1 MDVESSVAGPSS
13 LFQQEMEL
21 QPPFRTTDNQS
32 PAASCVS
39 SASDS
44 GEFAHPQLNNIGFG
58 LQLGQGQHP
67 YNNNNNNNNNNAP
80 QVTTGVHPNLFV
92 RGIPLH
98 FTEDQLV
105 GVFSQY
111 GELSSLRLVKHSV
124 RKTSLGYG
132 FVRYRNAQDAAAAID
147 ALHGQMLDGQVLQVK
162 LADSDAGPPS
172 TSSVSGLTPCDTLYI
187 KHIPLTF
194 TKQHL
199 ELLFGQFGA
208 VVDVKEFPCLDQFR
222 GSSALV
228 KMDTV
233 PNAMEAI
240 KHVHGMKPAGWLHNI
255 IVRFAE
261 SEKEKKERLTRK
273 EQQQLKRGPSG
284 TLSNADLSSG
294 RLSNPD
300 LSSGGNGLRN
310 PPPLSSGGSPSVLA
324 APTAPGHYPLSIQN
338 GLPNASHGN
347 QSQTVPH
354 VAAAQPATT
363 TDMLTNAALA
373 ALRGTPGAYTQQPQ
387 PQLQQ
392 LQKVLVHNVP
402 PIADRLWMFEN
413 FARFGGILSL
423 SLDRRARVATIVFG
437 EHAAAMRAVFE
448 MNQQGGL
455 FVKIA

>member
-1 MDVESSVAGPSS
+1 MESVAGATAPSS
-13 LFQQEMEL
+13 LFQQMEP
-21 QPPFRTTDNQS
+21 QYPFRTTENQS
-32 PAASCVS
+32 PADSCVI

-44 GEFAHPQLNNIGFG
+44 GEFAHPQQQLNNIGFG

-67 YNNNNNNNNNNAP
+67 YNNDNNNNDNNAP
-80 QVTTGVHPNLFV
+80 HATTSVHPNLFV

-147 ALHGQMLDGQVLQVK
+147 ALHGHMLDGQVLQVK

-187 KHIPLTF
+187 KHVPLTF
-194 TKQHL
+194 SKQHL
-199 ELLFGQFGA
+199 EQLFGQFGA

-240 KHVHGMKPAGWLHNI
+240 KHIHGMKPAGWLHNI

-261 SEKEKKERLTRK
+261 SDKEKKERLARK
-273 EQQQLKRGPSG
+273 EQQHKLKRG
-284 TLSNADLSSG
+284 
-294 RLSNPD
+294 LSNP
-300 LSSGGNGLRN
+300 S
-310 PPPLSSGGSPSVLA
+310 LSSGGSPGVLA
-324 APTAPGHYPLSIQN
+324 APTAPGRYPLSMQN
-338 GLPNASHGN
+338 GLPNASRGV

-363 TDMLTNAALA
+363 TDMLTNAVLG
-373 ALRGTPGAYTQQPQ
+373 ALRGTPGAHTQQPQQPQ

-392 LQKVLVHNVP
+392 LQKVLVYNVP

-423 SLDRRARVATIVFG
+423 SLDKRARVATIVFG
-437 EHAAAMRAVFE
+437 EQAAAMRAVFE

-455 FVKIA
+455 FVEIA